1 MRLGVVA
8 EQRLLFYMAE
18 ALRLSLRGRTGFCWS
33 QSMCIRTWRCFDT
46 NWKCV
51 ERGLR
56 RAANVAWN
64 TAPEKL
70 SELAHRHLTEKPS
83 VSELLSLLTIY
94 LRAEGEL
101 KPVAG
106 HQAPA
111 LPGLSA
117 YPYFFTDKKP
127 PSGGFF
133 SHNKQGS
140 RATDDIY
147 RPGAP
152 LLSRGPVP
160 RAPPYLFHGSTL
172 KSGFQEKSAIS

>member
-1 MRLGVVA
+1 MDKGDVSRTLCGLG
-8 EQRLLFYMAE
+8 LLPSSVCYFYMAE
-18 ALRLSLRGRTGFCWS
+18 ALRLSLREPDRLLLVTKHVYPDVA
-33 QSMCIRTWRCFDT
+33 RCFDT

-56 RAANVAWN
+56 RATNVAWN

-94 LRAEGEL
+94 LRAARGRGEL
-101 KPVAG
+101 KPVIG

-117 YPYFFTDKKP
+117 LYVFLY
-127 PSGGFF
+127 G
-133 SHNKQGS
+133 
-140 RATDDIY
+140 
-147 RPGAP
+147 
-152 LLSRGPVP
+152 
-160 RAPPYLFHGSTL
+160 
-172 KSGFQEKSAIS
+172 

>member
-8 EQRLLFYMAE
+8 EQRLLFLYGRGASAVAAGAE
-18 ALRLSLRGRTGFCWS
+18 APLLVTKHVYPDVA
-33 QSMCIRTWRCFDT
+33 RCFDT

-94 LRAEGEL
+94 LRAEEE
-101 KPVAG
+101 
-106 HQAPA
+106 
-111 LPGLSA
+111 
-117 YPYFFTDKKP
+117 
-127 PSGGFF
+127 
-133 SHNKQGS
+133 N
-140 RATDDIY
+140 
-147 RPGAP
+147 
-152 LLSRGPVP
+152 
-160 RAPPYLFHGSTL
+160 
-172 KSGFQEKSAIS
+172 

>member
-8 EQRLLFYMAE
+8 EQRLLFLYG
-18 ALRLSLRGRTGFCWS
+18 RGASAVAAGAGQAS
-33 QSMCIRTWRCFDT
+33 AGHKHVYPDVARCFDT

-94 LRAEGEL
+94 LRAEEE
-101 KPVAG
+101 
-106 HQAPA
+106 
-111 LPGLSA
+111 
-117 YPYFFTDKKP
+117 
-127 PSGGFF
+127 
-133 SHNKQGS
+133 N
-140 RATDDIY
+140 
-147 RPGAP
+147 
-152 LLSRGPVP
+152 
-160 RAPPYLFHGSTL
+160 
-172 KSGFQEKSAIS
+172 